1 MLNRGLVF
9 VDELLQED
17 ELRIKLIYLLIR
29 LLFRSC

>member
-1 MLNRGLVF
+1 MLNRDLVF